1 MEELVLPEEIG
12 RASERKNDMDEMNLI
27 KIPKRV
33 LNALL
38 SSMAA
43 GVVPRAGAKYIA
55 IGRTAE
61 IAAICKDLE
70 NVREG
75 GSATRFLIGKYGSG
89 KSFLIQLMRGYAVER
104 GFVCADADLSP
115 ERRLSS
121 SGGGGLATY
130 RELVKNLSTKS
141 SPEGGALAQMISK
154 WLSDIQYAVTKDG
167 IYPDSADFEKEVSA
181 RIYTVLREMETG
193 VGAFDFARVIDA
205 YYRAWKDGD
214 ERRQSDCLRW
224 LRGEFTTKTEARA
237 SLSVSGI
244 INDDNWYDYIKLLTV
259 FSRKLGYGGLVIFID
274 ECVNLYKIPNRV
286 SRENNYEK
294 ILSIFNDTLQGKAE
308 GLEIIFAGTPQ
319 FLEDTR
325 RGLFSYEALRSRLV
339 DNMFG
344 REAAAV
350 SSSGQ
355 MFGPIMRLAR
365 LSDDELLAL
374 LARVTVL
381 FKRGYGAVDVKPEE
395 MRDFLYYMLD
405 RAGADIMITPREMI
419 RAYLTALGMIL
430 QEGGKKRLP
439 EIYQKESVFP
449 TVQKAENK
457 TSDFD
462 PEDIEF

>member
-1 MEELVLPEEIG
+1 
-12 RASERKNDMDEMNLI
+12 MDEMNLV

-38 SSMAA
+38 ASMAA

-141 SPEGGALAQMISK
+141 SPDGGALAQMISK
-154 WLSDIQYAVTKDG
+154 WLSDIQYAVTQDG
-167 IYPDSADFEKEVSA
+167 IYPESPAFEKEVSA
-181 RIYTVLREMETG
+181 RIYTVLREIETG
-193 VGAFDFARVIDA
+193 VGAFDFARVIDG
-205 YYRAWKDGD
+205 YYRAWREGD

-237 SLSVSGI
+237 ALSVSGI
-244 INDDNWYDYIKLLTV
+244 INDDNWYDYIKLLAV
-259 FSRKLGYGGLVIFID
+259 FARKLGYGGLVIFID

-294 ILSIFNDTLQGKAE
+294 ILSVFNDTLQGKAE
-308 GLEIIFAGTPQ
+308 GLEIVFAGTPQ

-344 REAAAV
+344 KEAAVTAG
-350 SSSGQ
+350 GQ

-405 RAGADIMITPREMI
+405 RAGADTMITPREII
-419 RAYLTALGMIL
+419 RAYLTALGMVL
-430 QEGGKKRLP
+430 QSKGEKRLSD
-439 EIYQKESVFP
+439 IYRKESAF
-449 TVQKAENK
+449 AEETPK
-457 TSDFD
+457 ERQTSDFD
-462 PEDIEF
+462 PETIEF